1 MNNER
6 ITQLRRVSFCPHLT
20 DTVLQAL
27 AATSFPRSYP
37 AGALIVLAGEPPQ
50 AMYAMVAGRVKLTRI
65 APNGREQIVN
75 VMGPG
80 QHFNAVP
87 IFDDGPCPVNV
98 EAITDV
104 EVLEFPITAMRQLVH
119 EHPALAMALLREFAT
134 RLRYM
139 VNLIDN
145 IALHSVQGR
154 LAQLLLNRA
163 IASEK
168 GELMAP
174 LTQAEMAAMIGTV
187 REMVSR
193 TLHQFEMQG
202 MIRIERGA
210 IAICDRAALAACA
223 ET

>member
-6 ITQLRRVSFCPHLT
+6 IVQLRRLSFCRQLPDDVVRTL
-20 DTVLQAL
+20 AL
-27 AATSFPRSYP
+27 ISRLRSYP
-37 AGALIVLAGEPPQ
+37 TGALIVLAGEPPQ
-50 AMYAMVAGRVKLTRI
+50 AMYAIVAGRVKLTRI
-65 APNGREQIVN
+65 APNGREQIIN

-87 IFDDGPCPVNV
+87 IFDEGPCPVNV

-104 EVLEFPITAMRQLVH
+104 EVLELPITAMRQVLAD
-119 EHPALAMALLREFAT
+119 HPALAMALLREFAG
-134 RLRYM
+134 RLRHM

-154 LAQLLLNRA
+154 LAQLLLSRA
-163 IASEK
+163 TASEK
-168 GELMAP
+168 GELVAP

-193 TLHQFEMQG
+193 TLHQFELQG
-202 MIRIERGA
+202 YIRIERGA
-210 IAICDRAALAACA
+210 ITICNRTALESCA
-223 ET
+223 EA